1 MPVGMKVPI
10 IVNSH
15 QSVPV
20 WSPTLLK
27 ERLMR
32 FTLAQSRLQVIHE
45 TRHEEPEDVENE
57 QAQICE
63 PAHLLRR
70 KI

>member
-1 MPVGMKVPI
+1 MVTDTVEREADALHVGSLLVLP
-10 IVNSH
+10 NSN
-15 QSVPV
+15 QKAI
-20 WSPTLLK
+20 T
-27 ERLMR
+27 
-32 FTLAQSRLQVIHE
+32 TT